1 MSLAGNETATQRCYR
16 GRDHE
21 RAVNF
26 LKPITT
32 SRSTKH
38 GEQLRR
44 NGKRRETVQ
53 LQREFFR
60 PVFFSL
66 SFTSLFYRLRFSHP
80 RRSFFS
86 CLFVS
91 QRMLEAREP
100 NKPKKETKE
109 FLEINCIT
117 ISTQCCREL
126 RARKE
131 RPVKIY
137 RPPSWIIYSSLVI
150 VLPSCGEKKTRW
162 AAFAFFA
169 RKDSSLNRERVLTT
183 AKKYRASPFYATAST
198 CHPRSKI
205 TFAVTRSFFIL
216 HPPYVF
222 TKLNTNSVG
231 FKMKLWTENCKKKVT
246 RRKRCKDAKNSMICW
261 IKINQF
267 K

>member
-1 MSLAGNETATQRCYR
+1 MKLPLNGVIVDATTK
-16 GRDHE
+16 GRWISWSQ
-21 RAVNF
+21 
-26 LKPITT
+26 L
-32 SRSTKH
+32 
-38 GEQLRR
+38 LRR
-44 NGKRRETVQ
+44 DQRNTANNCNGMGRVGKLCSFNANSFAQ
-53 LQREFFR
+53 LFF
-60 PVFFSL
+60 PL

-169 RKDSSLNRERVLTT
+169 RKDSSLNRGRVLTT

-222 TKLNTNSVG
+222 TKLDTNSVR

-246 RRKRCKDAKNSMICW
+246 RRKRCKDTKNTMIFW